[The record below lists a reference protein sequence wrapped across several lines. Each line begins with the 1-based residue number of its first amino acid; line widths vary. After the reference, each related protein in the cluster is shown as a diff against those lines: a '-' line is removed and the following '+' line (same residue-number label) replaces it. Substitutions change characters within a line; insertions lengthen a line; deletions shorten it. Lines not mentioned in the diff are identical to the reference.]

1 MRIDQLTFTR
11 FLAALVIVI
20 LHFGK
25 KVFPFDTELLNPL
38 VIQGNYAVSYFY
50 ILSGFIMVVS
60 YAKYDHI
67 SSFDYYRNRLARIYP
82 IYLLGLLL
90 YLPIR
95 MSIYPIDFVVLFNI
109 AALQSWVPG
118 WAMTY
123 NFPGWSISVEMFFY
137 AIFPLL
143 ANHLYRHKKY
153 LKVVVAG
160 IILIWIATQIVFNY
174 LLNLPGFAA
183 DHSRNFEF
191 LYYFPL
197 MHLSSF
203 LIGNLAGMY
212 FVANNDKV
220 KRRNYDLAIIALVV
234 LLVLV
239 YRFPTG
245 INYHNGILG
254 VIYIPFILLMSWNT
268 GFITRLFNRKELV
281 FLGEISYSFYIFQL
295 PIFYYGKQLLIDY
308 PAAAFWVSLAVLLA
322 LSSLSFLYVEKPLR
336 EKIRNFKFR
345 TRLTTNVK

>member
-25 KVFPFDTELLNPL
+25 KVYPFSTIPDL
-38 VIQGNYAVSYFY
+38 VLQANYAVSYFY

-67 SSFDYYRNRLARIYP
+67 SSFDYYKNRLARIYP

-95 MSIYPIDFVVLFNI
+95 ISLFPVDFVLFFHVVS
-109 AALQSWVPG
+109 LQSWVPG
-118 WAMTY
+118 WAMMY

-143 ANHLYRHKKY
+143 ANHLYNKRKY
-153 LKVVVAG
+153 LKYVVTGVL
-160 IILIWIATQIVFNY
+160 LIWVATQIAFNY
-174 LLNLPGFAA
+174 LLDIPGYAPE
-183 DHSRNFEF
+183 HSKNFEL

-203 LIGNLAGMY
+203 LMGNLGGLFY
-212 FVANNDKV
+212 V
-220 KRRNYDLAIIALVV
+220 KYKNAARRNYDLAILALV
-234 LLVLV
+234 LILFLICRF
-239 YRFPTG
+239 RFPEG
-245 INYHNGILG
+245 VDYHNGLLAI
-254 VIYIPFILLMSWNT
+254 IYIPFILLMSWNT
-268 GFITRLFNRKELV
+268 GFISRLFNRKELV

-295 PIFYYGKQLLIDY
+295 PVFYYGKQLMIDS
-308 PAAAFWVSLAVLLA
+308 PTAAFWVSLAVLLL
-322 LSSLSFLYVEKPLR
+322 LSSLSFVYVEKPMR
-336 EKIRNFKFR
+336 EKIRNFKWPV
-345 TRLTTNVK
+345 RLTTNAK